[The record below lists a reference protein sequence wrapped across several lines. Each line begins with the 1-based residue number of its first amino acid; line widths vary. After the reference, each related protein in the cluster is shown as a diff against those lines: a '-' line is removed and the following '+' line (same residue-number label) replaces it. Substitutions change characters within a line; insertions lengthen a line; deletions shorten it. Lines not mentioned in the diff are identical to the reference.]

1 MVRSIHHV
9 VGAHIRLLMDQSCMP
24 LRVEWHLMRREGDV
38 EESVWRR
45 VLFVLLLMCGVTV
58 RAQGMTEFRS
68 LDGVVHSLQELR
80 GHVAVVNFWATWCGP
95 CREEMPRLQ
104 KLADEYRGK
113 GVSFIAVSL
122 DDAATQ
128 GKIPAVVQK
137 RGLTM
142 PVWTGATEKTLT
154 ELELGVLVPA
164 TLILD
169 EQGNVIGKIEGEAR
183 EKDVRSRV
191 DWVLG
196 ERMGKQ
202 PKVVQKND
210 W

>member
-1 MVRSIHHV
+1 M
-9 VGAHIRLLMDQSCMP
+9 GC
-24 LRVEWHLMRREGDV
+24 EGDV
-38 EESVWRR
+38 RERVWRR
-45 VLFVLLLMCGVTV
+45 VVFVLLMYGVTL

-68 LDGVVHSLQELR
+68 LDGVAHSLQELR
-80 GHVAVVNFWATWCGP
+80 GHIVVVNFWATWCGP

-104 KLADEYRGK
+104 KLANEYKGK
-113 GVSFIAVSL
+113 GVNFIAVSL
-122 DDAATQ
+122 DDVATQ
-128 GKIPAVVQK
+128 GKIPSVVQK

-196 ERMGKQ
+196 GRVGKQ
-202 PKVVQKND
+202 PKIVQKND